1 MAETASVEIIT
12 KDGVVTAT
20 VVDAVSPD
28 RIFLMLLRGSAAAQ
42 YARVE
47 DTTPVVSREIK
58 DLLIFPF
65 TEG

>member
-20 VVDAVSPD
+20 VVDELSPD
-28 RIFLMLLRGSAAAQ
+28 RMALMLLRGSVAAQ
-42 YARVE
+42 YARVT

>member
-1 MAETASVEIIT
+1 MAEIASVEIIT

-65 TEG
+65 TED